1 MGAPCFSD
9 SQGCSER
16 WSPKEL
22 RGTGLEIG
30 VRASPP
36 TPPCLKRSQSFYLES
51 FSKNLS
57 AQKQARCQ
65 QKWQRVQWALEERSL
80 QRGLGITKA
89 SRRTPG
95 RERPATVAGQPWL
108 AGFCWVPA
116 FLPVT
121 GCFIKHHQTP
131 LEVEKYADS
140 LCGR

>member
-1 MGAPCFSD
+1 MSAVVAAGTMGS
-9 SQGCSER
+9 G
-16 WSPKEL
+16 
-22 RGTGLEIG
+22 
-30 VRASPP
+30 RAKPP
-36 TPPCLKRSQSFYLES
+36 T
-51 FSKNLS
+51 
-57 AQKQARCQ
+57 
-65 QKWQRVQWALEERSL
+65 
-80 QRGLGITKA
+80 RGLRITKA